1 MELTKEN
8 KKWILI
14 IGGAIVVLFVVGLML
29 KFWIYTIVA
38 IACFGAGFLYGR
50 QSVRKKDHYV
60 DEGKGIF

>member
-38 IACFGAGFLYGR
+38 IACFGAGFIYGR
-50 QSVRKKDHYV
+50 RSVKKKDKIIE
-60 DEGKGIF
+60 DGKGIF